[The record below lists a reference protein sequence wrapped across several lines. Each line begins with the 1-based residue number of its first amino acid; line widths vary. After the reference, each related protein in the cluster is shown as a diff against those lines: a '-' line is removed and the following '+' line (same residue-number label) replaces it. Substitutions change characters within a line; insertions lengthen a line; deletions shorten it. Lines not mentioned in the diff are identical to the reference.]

1 MAPRSALA
9 VGFEGGVRGGAVRE
23 REAEEGAGSSAI
35 AGGTEGGWPQA
46 LAPRSSAAV
55 VRGVAAAGVEGPRA
69 GASSTREGAGMR
81 RHACV
86 YMISWISTPYRRSN
100 NGPSMV
106 TDYA

>member
-55 VRGVAAAGVEGPRA
+55 ARGGRRRRGSSGRGFFDPGGSWDASPRL
-69 GASSTREGAGMR
+69 RVHDFRDLYPVPKEQ
-81 RHACV
+81 
-86 YMISWISTPYRRSN
+86 
-100 NGPSMV
+100 
-106 TDYA
+106 